1 MRILGWMGGCL
12 HLQCPPQQG
21 GYGALDHPQPDLAL
35 GATTSQPPA
44 GKGDD
49 LGRRLVVVQG
59 GGEREDV
66 MVRGCGEKCMYTD

>member
-35 GATTSQPPA
+35 GAPTSQPTA
-44 GKGDD
+44 SKGDD
-49 LGRRLVVVQG
+49 LGRRLM
-59 GGEREDV
+59 V
-66 MVRGCGEKCMYTD
+66 MVQQGVGGLMVNDYGESV